1 MQEVEQR
8 RSSCRGVDA
17 VVDPALQF
25 IELADLLQ
33 KNKGGGVDVRRQFGD
48 FLTQSGQAVMMFG
61 VG

>member
-8 RSSCRGVDA
+8 RSSCRGVNA
-17 VVDPALQF
+17 VVHPTLQF

-33 KNKGGGVDVRRQFGD
+33 KNERGGVDVRGQLGD
-48 FLTQSGQAVMMFG
+48 FLTQAGQTVMMFR